1 MPSLRSTKHT
11 APSYKGSLHY
21 SVTPPA
27 ECTLWDINPFRVE
40 CTHKDM
46 CGLVSPDSTFPHFLH
61 SVPKFHFFLQ
71 FLVGKGMLKHSHSS
85 HCHSPHTPPHITS
98 PTPHHITSP
107 TPHHITSHTPPHIT
121 SPTMVSCVNSSAHC
135 LAKLSG
141 SCFRTCPSKMEVC
154 PVLSS
159 FTKFINY
166 AARHILIVLY
176 HNPSNTINYAAR
188 HILIVLYHSPSNT
201 IKLCSKAYRCNTLT
215 QLKWLYKWYMCSKN
229 TLNWSWADMK
239 QSPLSTE
246 ANTSRRRQ

>member
-1 MPSLRSTKHT
+1 MHT
-11 APSYKGSLHY
+11 Q
-21 SVTPPA
+21 T
-27 ECTLWDINPFRVE
+27 
-40 CTHKDM
+40 

-71 FLVGKGMLKHSHSS
+71 FLVGKGMLKRSHSS

-98 PTPHHITSP
+98 PT
-107 TPHHITSHTPPHIT
+107 
-121 SPTMVSCVNSSAHC
+121 MVSCENSSAHC

-176 HNPSNTINYAAR
+176 H
-188 HILIVLYHSPSNT
+188 SPSNT

-215 QLKWLYKWYMCSKN
+215 QPKWLYKWYMCSKN
-229 TLNWSWADMK
+229 TLNWPWADMK
-239 QSPLSTE
+239 QSPLSTKC
-246 ANTSRRRQ
+246 NTPRRRQ